1 MIALALPLLAGGCSQ
16 LGLTTFA
23 ASDSDREASASRTVT
38 VVSGDSLSVIA
49 KRYHVSQR
57 EIAALNHL
65 NPPYL
70 LEPGQV
76 LQLPGGRTYTVRS
89 GDSLSEI
96 ARRHHIDT
104 ALLAHLNQIAAPGY
118 IIKVGQVLTLPNESA
133 DAAAPPTPP
142 RKPDPADANP
152 IHGVVPGAIQ
162 TVPLAPPAAAASGP
176 VRLTPAAPPAR
187 LGPASALP
195 RSVPPKASAQA
206 AHDLAV
212 ITPVRS
218 QTVTPAPAKA
228 ATPEAVTVAPK
239 VVEVPPPPS
248 GGGRLLWPVKGPV
261 ISEYGGKPD
270 GSQNDGVNIAA
281 ARGTPVIAADNGVVA
296 YVGNELRSYGNL
308 LLIRHA
314 SGLFTAY
321 AHLDS
326 MQVERGARIRR
337 GQQIGTVGSSGK
349 VSVPQIHFE
358 VRRGNQAVDPGDYL
372 KNRT

>member
-1 MIALALPLLAGGCSQ
+1 MLAGGCSQ
-16 LGLTTFA
+16 LGLSHVF
-23 ASDSDREASASRTVT
+23 SPDQEESATRTVS

-49 KRYHVSQR
+49 KRHNVPQR
-57 EIAALNHL
+57 EIITLNHL
-65 NPPYL
+65 KPPYR
-70 LEPGQV
+70 LEIGQE
-76 LQLPGGRTYTVRS
+76 LQLPVARTYTVRT

-96 ARRHHIDT
+96 AKRHHADT
-104 ALLAHLNQIAAPGY
+104 AQLARLNQIAAPAY
-118 IIKVGQVLTLPNESA
+118 IIKVGQVLTLPGESGE
-133 DAAAPPTPP
+133 AAAAPTPP

-152 IHGVVPGAIQ
+152 IHGVAGPGAIQ
-162 TVPLAPPAAAASGP
+162 AVPLAPLAPAGSGP
-176 VRLTPAAPPAR
+176 VSLTPAAPAR
-187 LGPASALP
+187 VGPSAALP
-195 RSVPPKASAQA
+195 RSAPPKASPQA
-206 AHDLAV
+206 ARDLAV
-212 ITPVRS
+212 I
-218 QTVTPAPAKA
+218 APARSAPEVA
-228 ATPEAVTVAPK
+228 AAPARTAAPETADAPPK

-248 GGGRLLWPVKGPV
+248 GGGRFLWPVKGPV

-326 MQVERGARIRR
+326 MQVQRGARIRR